1 MGNTGLR
8 KLLNPLDMVET
19 KYKDISEIP
28 IMTLDKT
35 ITTIPQANQTI
46 IVHYRNSVP

>member
-8 KLLNPLDMVET
+8 KLLNPSDMVET

-35 ITTIPQANQTI
+35 ITTLPQADQTI
-46 IVHYRNSVP
+46 VIHYRDSVP